1 MSRWLDLQLNMYYKN
16 IERGRFIRRPNRFIA
31 EVELEGRTVVCHVK
45 NTGRCRELLTDG
57 AEVILSR
64 AADPKRRTEYDLV
77 AVYKGE
83 TLINIDSQ
91 APNKVFYEWV
101 RSGHFIDGLTL
112 IRPET
117 VYGDSRFDLYAEAGE
132 RKIFAEVKGVTLE
145 ENGVAMFPDAPTERG
160 LKHLRGLIS
169 AANDGYEAY
178 AVFVI
183 QMENCKYFIP
193 NRATDPDL
201 YNALREAY
209 VSGVKILC
217 LSCTVEEDELAIADN
232 PFVTFI
238 I

>member
-1 MSRWLDLQLNMYYKN
+1 MQYSDTV
-16 IERGRFIRRPNRFIA
+16 RGRFIRRPNRFIA
-31 EVELEGRTVVCHVK
+31 EVELDGETVICHVK

-57 AEVILSR
+57 ATVILQKASGEN
-64 AADPKRRTEYDLV
+64 RRTNYDLI

-83 TLINIDSQ
+83 NLINIDSQ

-101 RSGHFIDGLTL
+101 RGGHFIDGLTL

-145 ENGVAMFPDAPTERG
+145 EDGVAMFPDAPTERG
-160 LKHLRGLIS
+160 LKHLRGLID
-169 AANDGYEAY
+169 AKRNGFEAY

-183 QMENCKYFIP
+183 QMSGCKYFTP
-193 NRATDPDL
+193 NRKTDPKFADAIRKAH
-201 YNALREAY
+201 NE
-209 VSGVKILC
+209 GVKILC
-217 LSCTVEEDELAIADN
+217 LSCTVTENTLAIASE
-232 PFVTFI
+232 PIVSFI